1 MENNT
6 QDFQNHEEAIALLK
20 EIEMFK
26 EFDDEALHL
35 LASRLK
41 DVRRNKNEVLFK
53 KGDPGNSMYIIVEG
67 SVKIHNNEHIFVTL
81 NKKQYFG
88 EYSLIDQ
95 TTRST
100 SATTVRP
107 SRFFILMQ
115 EDFDNIMASK
125 PALWRKMMIPMINRL
140 RSFNDIE
147 EHLTQK
153 AAEIEK
159 GQAQLMAEKKELEKQ
174 KADLEQKNS
183 AKDRFFTIIS
193 HDLKNPFSAIINITD
208 LMLNDIYHNDPQKDR
223 EYIKQI
229 NFYSHRIF
237 GLLENLL
244 QWARSQTGQ
253 IKINYKKIDL
263 NYMFNNIIEL
273 QSGVA
278 QQKNIFIDLDP
289 DLNLFAFADQ
299 NMVTFIFRNIL
310 SNALKFSTNNSTVT
324 IDARETDNEMIAI
337 SITDQGMG
345 MDEEQTNNLFKID
358 SRSLTYND
366 DNELEG
372 TGLGLVLCKEFVEKN
387 NGTISVSSTKGKG
400 TTFTFTI
407 PKAL

>member
-1 MENNT
+1 MQ
-6 QDFQNHEEAIALLK
+6 QDNQESILLLRQV
-20 EIEMFK
+20 EMFK
-26 EFDDEALHL
+26 EFDDESLTL
-35 LASRLK
+35 LASHMK
-41 DVRRNKNEVLFK
+41 DVRRNKNEVLCK

-67 SVKIHNNEHIFVTL
+67 SVKIHNNEHVFAVL
-81 NKKQYFG
+81 NSKQYFG

-100 SATTVRP
+100 SATTARP
-107 SRFFILMQ
+107 SRFLILMQ

-125 PALWRKMMIPMINRL
+125 PMLWRKLMIPTIKRL

-153 AAEIEK
+153 ANEIEK
-159 GQAQLMAEKKELEKQ
+159 GQALLMAEKNELEKQ

-253 IKINYKKIDL
+253 IKISYKKIDL
-263 NYMFNNIIEL
+263 NDMFNNIIEL

-278 QQKNIFIDLDP
+278 QQKNIFIDMDP
-289 DLNLFAFADQ
+289 DIDLYAFADQ

-310 SNALKFSTNNSTVT
+310 SNALKFSLDNSTVT
-324 IDARETDNEMIAI
+324 IKAEETDNDMIAI

-345 MDEEQTNNLFKID
+345 MDEKQIDNLFKID
-358 SRSLTYND
+358 SRSLSYND
-366 DNELEG
+366 NNELEG
-372 TGLGLVLCKEFVEKN
+372 TGLGLILCKEFVEKN

-400 TTFTFTI
+400 STFTFTI

>member
-1 MENNT
+1 MQ
-6 QDFQNHEEAIALLK
+6 QDNQESILLLRQV
-20 EIEMFK
+20 EMFK
-26 EFDDEALHL
+26 EFDDESLTL
-35 LASRLK
+35 LASHMK

-67 SVKIHNNEHIFVTL
+67 SVKIHNNEHVFAVL
-81 NKKQYFG
+81 NSKQYFG

-100 SATTVRP
+100 SATTARP
-107 SRFFILMQ
+107 SRFLILMQ

-125 PALWRKMMIPMINRL
+125 PMLWRKLMIPTIKRL

-153 AAEIEK
+153 ANEIEK
-159 GQAQLMAEKKELEKQ
+159 GQALLMAEKNELEKQ

-253 IKINYKKIDL
+253 IKISYKKIDL
-263 NYMFNNIIEL
+263 NDMFNNIIEL

-278 QQKNIFIDLDP
+278 QQKNIFIDMDP
-289 DLNLFAFADQ
+289 DIDLYAFADQ

-310 SNALKFSTNNSTVT
+310 SNALKFSLDNSTVT
-324 IDARETDNEMIAI
+324 IKAEETDNDMIAI

-345 MDEEQTNNLFKID
+345 MDEKQIDNLFKID
-358 SRSLTYND
+358 SRSLSYND
-366 DNELEG
+366 NNELEG
-372 TGLGLVLCKEFVEKN
+372 TGLGLILCKEFVEKN

-400 TTFTFTI
+400 STFTFTI

>member
-1 MENNT
+1 MQEDT
-6 QDFQNHEEAIALLK
+6 QESVLLLRQV
-20 EIEMFK
+20 EMFK
-26 EFDDEALHL
+26 EFDDESLAL
-35 LASRLK
+35 LASRMK
-41 DVRRNKNEVLFK
+41 EVRRNKNEVLFK

-67 SVKIHNNEHIFVTL
+67 SVKIHNNEHVFATL
-81 NKKQYFG
+81 NSKQYFG

-100 SATTVRP
+100 SATTARP
-107 SRFFILMQ
+107 SRFLILMQ

-125 PALWRKMMIPMINRL
+125 PMLWRKLMIPTIKRL

-153 AAEIEK
+153 ANEIEK
-159 GQAQLMAEKKELEKQ
+159 GQALLMAEKQELEKQ

-253 IKINYKKIDL
+253 IKISYKKIDL
-263 NYMFNNIIEL
+263 NSMFNNIIEL

-278 QQKNIFIDLDP
+278 QQKNIFIDMDP
-289 DLNLFAFADQ
+289 DLDLYAFADQ

-310 SNALKFSTNNSTVT
+310 SNALKFSLDNSTVT
-324 IDARETDNEMIAI
+324 IKAEETDNDMIAI

-345 MDEEQTNNLFKID
+345 MDEKQIDNLFKID
-358 SRSLTYND
+358 SRSLSYND
-366 DNELEG
+366 NNELEG
-372 TGLGLVLCKEFVEKN
+372 TGLGLILCKEFVEKN

-400 TTFTFTI
+400 STFTFTI

>member
-1 MENNT
+1 MQEDI
-6 QDFQNHEEAIALLK
+6 QESVLLLRQV
-20 EIEMFK
+20 EMFK
-26 EFDDEALHL
+26 EFDDESLAL
-35 LASRLK
+35 LASRMK
-41 DVRRNKNEVLFK
+41 EVRRNKNEMLFK

-67 SVKIHNNEHIFVTL
+67 SVKIHNNEHVFATL
-81 NKKQYFG
+81 NSKQYFG

-100 SATTVRP
+100 SATTARP
-107 SRFFILMQ
+107 SRFLVLMQ

-125 PALWRKMMIPMINRL
+125 PMLWRKLMIPTIKRL

-153 AAEIEK
+153 ANEIEK
-159 GQAQLMAEKKELEKQ
+159 GQALLMAEKQELEKQ

-208 LMLNDIYHNDPQKDR
+208 LMLDDIYHNDPQKDR

-253 IKINYKKIDL
+253 IKISYKKIDL
-263 NYMFNNIIEL
+263 NNMFNNIIEL

-278 QQKNIFIDLDP
+278 QQKNIFIDMDP
-289 DLNLFAFADQ
+289 DLDLYAFADQ

-310 SNALKFSTNNSTVT
+310 SNALKFSLDNSTVT
-324 IDARETDNEMIAI
+324 IKAEETDNDMIAI

-345 MDEEQTNNLFKID
+345 MDEKQINNLFKID

-372 TGLGLVLCKEFVEKN
+372 TGLGLILCKEFVEKN

-400 TTFTFTI
+400 STFTFTI

>member
-1 MENNT
+1 MQEDT
-6 QDFQNHEEAIALLK
+6 QESVLLLRQV
-20 EIEMFK
+20 EMFK
-26 EFDDEALHL
+26 EFDDESLAL
-35 LASRLK
+35 LASRMK
-41 DVRRNKNEVLFK
+41 EVRRNKNEVLFR

-67 SVKIHNNEHIFVTL
+67 SVKIHNNEHVFATL
-81 NKKQYFG
+81 NSKQYFG

-100 SATTVRP
+100 SATTARP
-107 SRFFILMQ
+107 SRFLILMQ

-125 PALWRKMMIPMINRL
+125 PMLWRKLMIPTIKRL

-153 AAEIEK
+153 ANEIEK
-159 GQAQLMAEKKELEKQ
+159 GQALLMAEKQELEKQ

-253 IKINYKKIDL
+253 IKISYKKIDL
-263 NYMFNNIIEL
+263 NSMFNNIIEL

-278 QQKNIFIDLDP
+278 QQKNIFIDMDP
-289 DLNLFAFADQ
+289 DLDLYAFADQ

-310 SNALKFSTNNSTVT
+310 SNALKFSLDNSTVT
-324 IDARETDNEMIAI
+324 IKAEETDNDMIAI

-345 MDEEQTNNLFKID
+345 MDEKQIDNLFKID
-358 SRSLTYND
+358 SRSLSYND
-366 DNELEG
+366 NNELEG
-372 TGLGLVLCKEFVEKN
+372 TGLGLILCKEFVEKN

-400 TTFTFTI
+400 STFTFTI

>member
-1 MENNT
+1 MEN
-6 QDFQNHEEAIALLK
+6 DHEEFQNQQEAIALLK
-20 EIEMFK
+20 EVEMFK
-26 EFDDEALHL
+26 EFDDEALTL
-35 LASRLK
+35 LASRMK
-41 DVRRNKNEVLFK
+41 EVRRNKNEVLFK
-53 KGDPGNSMYIIVEG
+53 KGDPGNSMYIIIEG
-67 SVKIHNNEHIFVTL
+67 SVKIHNNEHVFATL
-81 NKKQYFG
+81 NRKQYFG

-100 SATTVRP
+100 SATTARP
-107 SRFFILMQ
+107 SLFLVLMQ
-115 EDFDNIMASK
+115 EDFDNIMETK
-125 PALWRKMMIPMINRL
+125 PILWRKMMIPMINRL

-153 AAEIEK
+153 ANEIEK
-159 GQAQLMAEKKELEKQ
+159 AQAQLMVEKKDLEKQ
-174 KADLEQKNS
+174 KTDLEQKNS

-208 LMLNDIYHNDPQKDR
+208 LMLNDIYHSDPMKDR

-278 QQKNIFIDLDP
+278 QQKNIFIDQDP
-289 DLNLFAFADQ
+289 DLNLYAFADQ
-299 NMVTFIFRNIL
+299 NMATFIFRNIL
-310 SNALKFSTNNSTVT
+310 SNALKFSPNNSTIT
-324 IDARETDNEMIAI
+324 IKAQEVDNDMIAI
-337 SITDQGMG
+337 SVTDQGLG

-358 SRSLTYND
+358 SRSLTYNE

-372 TGLGLVLCKEFVEKN
+372 TGLGLILCKEFVEKN
-387 NGTISVSSTKGKG
+387 NGTISVSSIKGKG
-400 TTFTFTI
+400 STFTFTI

>member
-1 MENNT
+1 MEDT
-6 QDFQNHEEAIALLK
+6 QESVLLLRQV
-20 EIEMFK
+20 EMFK
-26 EFDDEALHL
+26 EFDDEALAL
-35 LASRLK
+35 LASRMK
-41 DVRRNKNEVLFK
+41 EVRRNKNEVLFK

-67 SVKIHNNEHIFVTL
+67 SVKIHNNEHVFATL
-81 NKKQYFG
+81 NSKQYFG

-100 SATTVRP
+100 SATTARP
-107 SRFFILMQ
+107 SRFLILMQ

-125 PALWRKMMIPMINRL
+125 PMLWRKLMIPTIKRL

-153 AAEIEK
+153 ANEIEK
-159 GQAQLMAEKKELEKQ
+159 GQALLMAEKQELEKQ

-253 IKINYKKIDL
+253 IKISYKKIDL
-263 NYMFNNIIEL
+263 NSMFNNIIEL

-278 QQKNIFIDLDP
+278 QQKNIFIDMDP
-289 DLNLFAFADQ
+289 DLDLYAFADQ

-310 SNALKFSTNNSTVT
+310 SNALKFSLDNSTVT
-324 IDARETDNEMIAI
+324 IKAEETDNDMIAI

-345 MDEEQTNNLFKID
+345 MDEKQIDNLFKID
-358 SRSLTYND
+358 SRSLSYND
-366 DNELEG
+366 NNELEG
-372 TGLGLVLCKEFVEKN
+372 TGLGLILCKEFVEKN
-387 NGTISVSSTKGKG
+387 NGTISVSSTKGQG
-400 TTFTFTI
+400 STFTFTI

>member
-1 MENNT
+1 MEDT
-6 QDFQNHEEAIALLK
+6 QESVLLLRQV
-20 EIEMFK
+20 EMFK
-26 EFDDEALHL
+26 EFDDEALAL
-35 LASRLK
+35 LASRMK
-41 DVRRNKNEVLFK
+41 EVRRNKNEVLFK

-67 SVKIHNNEHIFVTL
+67 SVKIHNNEHVFATL
-81 NKKQYFG
+81 NSKQYFG

-100 SATTVRP
+100 SATTARP
-107 SRFFILMQ
+107 SRFLILMQ

-125 PALWRKMMIPMINRL
+125 PMLWRKLMIPTIKRL

-153 AAEIEK
+153 ANEIEK
-159 GQAQLMAEKKELEKQ
+159 GQALLIAEKQELEKQ

-253 IKINYKKIDL
+253 IKISYKKIDL
-263 NYMFNNIIEL
+263 NSMFNNIIEL

-278 QQKNIFIDLDP
+278 QQKNIFIDMDP
-289 DLNLFAFADQ
+289 DLDLYAFADQ

-310 SNALKFSTNNSTVT
+310 SNALKFSLDNSTVT
-324 IDARETDNEMIAI
+324 IKAEETDNDMIAI

-345 MDEEQTNNLFKID
+345 MDEKQIDNLFKID
-358 SRSLTYND
+358 SRSLSYND
-366 DNELEG
+366 NNELEG
-372 TGLGLVLCKEFVEKN
+372 TGLGLILCKEFVEKN

-400 TTFTFTI
+400 STFTFTI

>member
-1 MENNT
+1 MEDT
-6 QDFQNHEEAIALLK
+6 QESVLLLRQV
-20 EIEMFK
+20 EMFK
-26 EFDDEALHL
+26 EFDDESLAL
-35 LASRLK
+35 LASRMK
-41 DVRRNKNEVLFK
+41 EVRRNKNEVLFR

-67 SVKIHNNEHIFVTL
+67 SVKIHNNEHVFATL
-81 NKKQYFG
+81 NSKQYFG

-100 SATTVRP
+100 SATTARP
-107 SRFFILMQ
+107 SRFLVLMQ

-125 PALWRKMMIPMINRL
+125 PMLWRKLMIPTIKRL

-153 AAEIEK
+153 ANEIEK
-159 GQAQLMAEKKELEKQ
+159 GQALLMAEKQELEKQ

-253 IKINYKKIDL
+253 IKISYKKIDL
-263 NYMFNNIIEL
+263 NSMFNNIIEL

-278 QQKNIFIDLDP
+278 QQKNIFIDMDP
-289 DLNLFAFADQ
+289 DLDLYAFADQ

-310 SNALKFSTNNSTVT
+310 SNALKFSLDNSTVT
-324 IDARETDNEMIAI
+324 IKAEETDNDMIAI

-345 MDEEQTNNLFKID
+345 MDEKQIDNLFKID
-358 SRSLTYND
+358 SRSLSYND
-366 DNELEG
+366 NNELEG
-372 TGLGLVLCKEFVEKN
+372 TGLGLILCKEFVEKN

-400 TTFTFTI
+400 STFTFTI

>member
-1 MENNT
+1 MEDT
-6 QDFQNHEEAIALLK
+6 QESVLLLRQV
-20 EIEMFK
+20 EMFK
-26 EFDDEALHL
+26 EFDDEALAL
-35 LASRLK
+35 LASRMK
-41 DVRRNKNEVLFK
+41 EVRRNKNEVLFK

-67 SVKIHNNEHIFVTL
+67 SVKIHNNEHVFATL
-81 NKKQYFG
+81 NSKQYFG

-100 SATTVRP
+100 SATTARP
-107 SRFFILMQ
+107 SRFLILMQ

-125 PALWRKMMIPMINRL
+125 PMLWRKLMIPTIKRL

-153 AAEIEK
+153 ANEIEK
-159 GQAQLMAEKKELEKQ
+159 GQALLMAEKQELEKQ

-253 IKINYKKIDL
+253 IKISYKKIDL
-263 NYMFNNIIEL
+263 NSMFNNIIEL

-278 QQKNIFIDLDP
+278 QQKNIFIDMDP
-289 DLNLFAFADQ
+289 DLDLYAFADQ

-310 SNALKFSTNNSTVT
+310 SNALKFSLDNSTVT
-324 IDARETDNEMIAI
+324 IKAEETDNDMIAI

-345 MDEEQTNNLFKID
+345 MDEKQIDNLFKID
-358 SRSLTYND
+358 SRSLSYND
-366 DNELEG
+366 NNELEG
-372 TGLGLVLCKEFVEKN
+372 TGLGLILCKEFVEKN

-400 TTFTFTI
+400 STFTFTI

>member
-1 MENNT
+1 MQEDI
-6 QDFQNHEEAIALLK
+6 QESVLLLRQV
-20 EIEMFK
+20 EMFK
-26 EFDDEALHL
+26 EFDDESLAL
-35 LASRLK
+35 LASRMK
-41 DVRRNKNEVLFK
+41 EVRRNKNEVLFK

-67 SVKIHNNEHIFVTL
+67 SVKIHNNEHVFATL
-81 NKKQYFG
+81 NSKQYFG

-100 SATTVRP
+100 SATTARP
-107 SRFFILMQ
+107 SRFLVLMQ

-125 PALWRKMMIPMINRL
+125 PMLWRKLMIPTIKRL

-153 AAEIEK
+153 ANEIEK
-159 GQAQLMAEKKELEKQ
+159 GQALLMAEKQELEKE

-208 LMLNDIYHNDPQKDR
+208 LMLDDIYHNDPQKDR

-253 IKINYKKIDL
+253 IKISYKKIDL
-263 NYMFNNIIEL
+263 NNMFNNIIEL

-278 QQKNIFIDLDP
+278 QQKNIFIDMDP
-289 DLNLFAFADQ
+289 DLDLYAFADQ

-310 SNALKFSTNNSTVT
+310 SNALKFSLDNSTVT
-324 IDARETDNEMIAI
+324 IKAEETDNDMIAI

-345 MDEEQTNNLFKID
+345 MDEKQINNLFKID
-358 SRSLTYND
+358 SRSLSYND

-372 TGLGLVLCKEFVEKN
+372 TGLGLILCKEFVEKN

-400 TTFTFTI
+400 STFTFTI

>member
-1 MENNT
+1 MQ
-6 QDFQNHEEAIALLK
+6 QDNQESILLLRQV
-20 EIEMFK
+20 EMFK
-26 EFDDEALHL
+26 EFDDESLTL
-35 LASRLK
+35 LASHMK

-67 SVKIHNNEHIFVTL
+67 SVKIHNNEHVFAVL
-81 NKKQYFG
+81 NSKQYFG

-100 SATTVRP
+100 SATTARP
-107 SRFFILMQ
+107 SRFLILMQ
-115 EDFDNIMASK
+115 EDFDNIMASN
-125 PALWRKMMIPMINRL
+125 PTLWRKLMIPTIKRL

-153 AAEIEK
+153 ANEIEK
-159 GQAQLMAEKKELEKQ
+159 GQALLMAEKNELEKQ

-253 IKINYKKIDL
+253 IKISYKKIDL
-263 NYMFNNIIEL
+263 NSMFNNIIEL

-278 QQKNIFIDLDP
+278 QQKNIFIDMDP
-289 DLNLFAFADQ
+289 DIDLYAFADQ

-310 SNALKFSTNNSTVT
+310 SNALKFSLDNSTVT
-324 IDARETDNEMIAI
+324 IKAQEADNDMIAI

-345 MDEEQTNNLFKID
+345 MDEKQINNLFKID
-358 SRSLTYND
+358 SRSLSYND

-372 TGLGLVLCKEFVEKN
+372 TGLGLILCKEFVEKN

-400 TTFTFTI
+400 STFTFTI

>member
-1 MENNT
+1 MQEDT
-6 QDFQNHEEAIALLK
+6 QESVLLLRQV
-20 EIEMFK
+20 EMFK
-26 EFDDEALHL
+26 EFDDESLAL
-35 LASRLK
+35 LASRMK
-41 DVRRNKNEVLFK
+41 EVRRNKNEVLFR

-67 SVKIHNNEHIFVTL
+67 SVKIHNNEHVFATL
-81 NKKQYFG
+81 NSKQYFG

-100 SATTVRP
+100 SATTARP
-107 SRFFILMQ
+107 SRFLILMQ

-125 PALWRKMMIPMINRL
+125 PMLWRKLMIPTIKRL

-153 AAEIEK
+153 ANEIEK
-159 GQAQLMAEKKELEKQ
+159 GQALLMAEKQELEKQ

-253 IKINYKKIDL
+253 IKISYKKIDL
-263 NYMFNNIIEL
+263 NSMFNNIIEL

-278 QQKNIFIDLDP
+278 QQKNIFIDMDP
-289 DLNLFAFADQ
+289 DLDLYAFADQ

-310 SNALKFSTNNSTVT
+310 SNALKFSLDNSTVT
-324 IDARETDNEMIAI
+324 IKAEETDNDLIAI
-337 SITDQGMG
+337 SITDQGMV
-345 MDEEQTNNLFKID
+345 MDEKQIDNLFKID
-358 SRSLTYND
+358 SRSLSYND
-366 DNELEG
+366 NNELEG
-372 TGLGLVLCKEFVEKN
+372 TGLGLILCKEFVEKN

-400 TTFTFTI
+400 STFTFTI

>member
-1 MENNT
+1 MEDT
-6 QDFQNHEEAIALLK
+6 QESVLLLRQV
-20 EIEMFK
+20 EMFK
-26 EFDDEALHL
+26 EVDDEALAL
-35 LASRLK
+35 LTSRMK
-41 DVRRNKNEVLFK
+41 EVRRNKNEVLFK

-67 SVKIHNNEHIFVTL
+67 SVKIHNNEHVFATL
-81 NKKQYFG
+81 NSKQYFG

-100 SATTVRP
+100 SATTARP
-107 SRFFILMQ
+107 SRFLILMQ

-125 PALWRKMMIPMINRL
+125 PMLWRKLMIPTIKRL

-153 AAEIEK
+153 ANEIEK
-159 GQAQLMAEKKELEKQ
+159 GQALLMAEKQELEKQ

-253 IKINYKKIDL
+253 IKISYKKIDL
-263 NYMFNNIIEL
+263 NSMFNNIIEL

-278 QQKNIFIDLDP
+278 QQKNIFIDMDP
-289 DLNLFAFADQ
+289 DLDLYAFADQ

-310 SNALKFSTNNSTVT
+310 SNALKFSLDNSTVT
-324 IDARETDNEMIAI
+324 IKAEETDNDMIAI

-345 MDEEQTNNLFKID
+345 MDEKQIDNLFKID
-358 SRSLTYND
+358 SRSLSYND
-366 DNELEG
+366 NNELEG
-372 TGLGLVLCKEFVEKN
+372 TGLGLILCKEFVEKN

-400 TTFTFTI
+400 STFTFTI

>member
-1 MENNT
+1 MQEDN
-6 QDFQNHEEAIALLK
+6 QESVLLLRQV
-20 EIEMFK
+20 EMFK
-26 EFDDEALHL
+26 EFDDEALTL
-35 LASRLK
+35 LASRMK
-41 DVRRNKNEVLFK
+41 EVRRNKNEVLFK
-53 KGDPGNSMYIIVEG
+53 KGDPGNSMYIIIEG
-67 SVKIHNNEHIFVTL
+67 SVKIHNNEHVFAVL
-81 NKKQYFG
+81 NSKQYFG

-100 SATTVRP
+100 SATTARP
-107 SRFFILMQ
+107 SRFLILMQ
-115 EDFDNIMASK
+115 DDFDNIMASN
-125 PALWRKMMIPMINRL
+125 PSLWRKLMIPTIKRL

-153 AAEIEK
+153 ANEIEK
-159 GQAQLMAEKKELEKQ
+159 GQALLLAEKMELEKQ

-253 IKINYKKIDL
+253 IKISYKKIDL

-278 QQKNIFIDLDP
+278 QQKNIFIDMDP
-289 DLNLFAFADQ
+289 DLDLYAFADQ

-310 SNALKFSTNNSTVT
+310 SNALKFSLDNSTVT
-324 IDARETDNEMIAI
+324 IKAEETDNDMIAI

-345 MDEEQTNNLFKID
+345 MDEKQIDNLFKID
-358 SRSLTYND
+358 SRSLSYND
-366 DNELEG
+366 NNELEG
-372 TGLGLVLCKEFVEKN
+372 TGLGLILCKEFVEKN

-400 TTFTFTI
+400 STFTFTI

>member
-1 MENNT
+1 MQEDT
-6 QDFQNHEEAIALLK
+6 QESVLLLRQV
-20 EIEMFK
+20 EMFK
-26 EFDDEALHL
+26 EFDDEALAL
-35 LASRLK
+35 LASRMK
-41 DVRRNKNEVLFK
+41 EVRRNKNEVLFK

-67 SVKIHNNEHIFVTL
+67 SVKIHNNEHVFAVL
-81 NKKQYFG
+81 NSKQYFG

-100 SATTVRP
+100 SATTARP
-107 SRFFILMQ
+107 SRFLILMQ
-115 EDFDNIMASK
+115 EDFDSIMASN
-125 PALWRKMMIPMINRL
+125 PTLWRKLMIPTIKRL

-153 AAEIEK
+153 ANEIEK
-159 GQAQLMAEKKELEKQ
+159 GQALLMAEKNELEKQ

-244 QWARSQTGQ
+244 HWARSQTGQ
-253 IKINYKKIDL
+253 IKISYKKIDL
-263 NYMFNNIIEL
+263 NDMFNNIIEL

-278 QQKNIFIDLDP
+278 QQKNIFIDMDP
-289 DLNLFAFADQ
+289 DIDLYAFADQ

-310 SNALKFSTNNSTVT
+310 SNALKFSLDNSTVT
-324 IDARETDNEMIAI
+324 IKAEETDNDMIAI

-345 MDEEQTNNLFKID
+345 MDEKQINNLFKID
-358 SRSLTYND
+358 SRSLSYND

-372 TGLGLVLCKEFVEKN
+372 TGLGLILCKEFVEKN

-400 TTFTFTI
+400 STFTFTI

>member
-1 MENNT
+1 MQEDT
-6 QDFQNHEEAIALLK
+6 QESVLLLRQV
-20 EIEMFK
+20 EMFK
-26 EFDDEALHL
+26 EFDDEALAL
-35 LASRLK
+35 LASRMK
-41 DVRRNKNEVLFK
+41 EVRRNKHEVLFR

-67 SVKIHNNEHIFVTL
+67 SVKIHNNEHVFATL
-81 NKKQYFG
+81 NSKQYFG

-100 SATTVRP
+100 SATTARP
-107 SRFFILMQ
+107 SRFLVLMQ

-125 PALWRKMMIPMINRL
+125 PMLWRKLMIPTIKRL

-153 AAEIEK
+153 ANEIEK
-159 GQAQLMAEKKELEKQ
+159 GQALLMAEKQELEKQ

-253 IKINYKKIDL
+253 IKISYKKIDL
-263 NYMFNNIIEL
+263 NSMFNNIIEL

-289 DLNLFAFADQ
+289 DLDLYAFADQ

-310 SNALKFSTNNSTVT
+310 SNALKFSLDNSTVT
-324 IDARETDNEMIAI
+324 IKAEETDNDMIAI

-345 MDEEQTNNLFKID
+345 MDEKQIDNLFKID
-358 SRSLTYND
+358 SRSLSYND
-366 DNELEG
+366 NNELEG
-372 TGLGLVLCKEFVEKN
+372 TGLGLILCKEFVEKN

-400 TTFTFTI
+400 STFTFTI

>member
-1 MENNT
+1 MQ
-6 QDFQNHEEAIALLK
+6 QDNQESILLLRQV
-20 EIEMFK
+20 EMFK
-26 EFDDEALHL
+26 EFDDESLTL
-35 LASRLK
+35 LASHMK

-67 SVKIHNNEHIFVTL
+67 SVKIHNNEHVFAVL
-81 NKKQYFG
+81 NSKQYFG

-100 SATTVRP
+100 SATTARP
-107 SRFFILMQ
+107 SRFLILMQ
-115 EDFDNIMASK
+115 EDFDNIMASN
-125 PALWRKMMIPMINRL
+125 PTLWRKLMIPTIKRL

-153 AAEIEK
+153 ANEIEK
-159 GQAQLMAEKKELEKQ
+159 GHALLMAEKNELEKQ

-253 IKINYKKIDL
+253 IKISYKKIDL
-263 NYMFNNIIEL
+263 NDMFNNIIEL

-278 QQKNIFIDLDP
+278 QQKNIFIDMDP
-289 DLNLFAFADQ
+289 DIDLYAFADQ

-310 SNALKFSTNNSTVT
+310 SNALKFSLDNSTVT
-324 IDARETDNEMIAI
+324 IKAEETDNDMIAI

-345 MDEEQTNNLFKID
+345 MDEKQINNLFKID
-358 SRSLTYND
+358 SRSLSYND

-372 TGLGLVLCKEFVEKN
+372 TGLGLILCKEFVEKN
-387 NGTISVSSTKGKG
+387 NGTISVSSIKGKG
-400 TTFTFTI
+400 STFTFTI

>member
-1 MENNT
+1 MQ
-6 QDFQNHEEAIALLK
+6 QDNQESILLLRQV
-20 EIEMFK
+20 EMFK
-26 EFDDEALHL
+26 EFDDESLTL
-35 LASRLK
+35 LASHMK

-67 SVKIHNNEHIFVTL
+67 SVKIHNNEHVFAVL
-81 NKKQYFG
+81 NSKQYFG

-100 SATTVRP
+100 SATTARP
-107 SRFFILMQ
+107 SRFLILMQ
-115 EDFDNIMASK
+115 EDFDNIMASN
-125 PALWRKMMIPMINRL
+125 PTLWRKLMIPTIKRL

-153 AAEIEK
+153 ANEIEK
-159 GQAQLMAEKKELEKQ
+159 GQALLMAEKNELEKQ

-253 IKINYKKIDL
+253 IKISYKKIDL
-263 NYMFNNIIEL
+263 NDMFNNIIEL

-278 QQKNIFIDLDP
+278 QQKNIFIDMDP
-289 DLNLFAFADQ
+289 DIDLYAFADQ

-310 SNALKFSTNNSTVT
+310 SNALKFSLDNSTVT
-324 IDARETDNEMIAI
+324 IKAQEADNDMIAI

-345 MDEEQTNNLFKID
+345 MDEKQINNLFKID
-358 SRSLTYND
+358 SRSLSYND

-372 TGLGLVLCKEFVEKN
+372 TGLGLILCKEFVEKN

-400 TTFTFTI
+400 STFTFTI

>member
-1 MENNT
+1 MQEDI
-6 QDFQNHEEAIALLK
+6 QESVLLLRQV
-20 EIEMFK
+20 EMFK
-26 EFDDEALHL
+26 EFDDEALAL
-35 LASRLK
+35 LASRMK
-41 DVRRNKNEVLFK
+41 EVRRNKNEVLFK

-67 SVKIHNNEHIFVTL
+67 SVKIHNNEHVFATL
-81 NKKQYFG
+81 NSKQYFG

-100 SATTVRP
+100 SATTARP
-107 SRFFILMQ
+107 SRFLILMQ

-125 PALWRKMMIPMINRL
+125 PMLWRKLMIPTIKRL

-153 AAEIEK
+153 ANEIEK
-159 GQAQLMAEKKELEKQ
+159 GQALLMAEKQELEKQ

-208 LMLNDIYHNDPQKDR
+208 LMLDDIYHNDPQKDR

-253 IKINYKKIDL
+253 IKISYKKIDL
-263 NYMFNNIIEL
+263 NNMFNNIIEL

-278 QQKNIFIDLDP
+278 QQKNIFIDMDP
-289 DLNLFAFADQ
+289 DLDLQAFADE

-310 SNALKFSTNNSTVT
+310 SNALKFSLDNSTVT
-324 IDARETDNEMIAI
+324 IKAEETDNDMIAI

-345 MDEEQTNNLFKID
+345 MDEKQIDNLFKID
-358 SRSLTYND
+358 SRSLSYND
-366 DNELEG
+366 NNELEG
-372 TGLGLVLCKEFVEKN
+372 TGLGLILCKEFVEKN

-400 TTFTFTI
+400 STFTFTI

>member
-1 MENNT
+1 MQEDT
-6 QDFQNHEEAIALLK
+6 QESVLLLRQV
-20 EIEMFK
+20 EMFK
-26 EFDDEALHL
+26 EFDDEALAL
-35 LASRLK
+35 LASRMK
-41 DVRRNKNEVLFK
+41 EVRRNKNEVLFR

-67 SVKIHNNEHIFVTL
+67 SVKIHNNEHVFAVL
-81 NKKQYFG
+81 NSKQYFG

-100 SATTVRP
+100 SATTARP
-107 SRFFILMQ
+107 SRFLILMQ

-125 PALWRKMMIPMINRL
+125 PMLWRKLMIPTIKRL

-153 AAEIEK
+153 ANEIEK
-159 GQAQLMAEKKELEKQ
+159 GQALLMAEKQELEKQ

-253 IKINYKKIDL
+253 IKISYKKIDL
-263 NYMFNNIIEL
+263 NSMFNNIIEL

-278 QQKNIFIDLDP
+278 QQKNIFIDMDP
-289 DLNLFAFADQ
+289 DLDLYAFADQ

-310 SNALKFSTNNSTVT
+310 SNALKFSLDNSTVT
-324 IDARETDNEMIAI
+324 IKAEETDNDMIAI

-345 MDEEQTNNLFKID
+345 MDEKQIDNLFKID
-358 SRSLTYND
+358 SRSLSYND
-366 DNELEG
+366 NNELEG
-372 TGLGLVLCKEFVEKN
+372 TGLGLILCKEFVEKN

-400 TTFTFTI
+400 STFTFTI

>member
-1 MENNT
+1 MQEDT
-6 QDFQNHEEAIALLK
+6 QESVLLLRQV
-20 EIEMFK
+20 EMFK
-26 EFDDEALHL
+26 EFDDESLAL
-35 LASRLK
+35 LASRMK
-41 DVRRNKNEVLFK
+41 EVRRNKNEVLFR

-67 SVKIHNNEHIFVTL
+67 SVKIHNNEHVFATL
-81 NKKQYFG
+81 NSKQYFG

-100 SATTVRP
+100 SATTARP
-107 SRFFILMQ
+107 SRFLILMQ

-125 PALWRKMMIPMINRL
+125 PMLWRKLMIPTIKRL

-153 AAEIEK
+153 ANEIEK
-159 GQAQLMAEKKELEKQ
+159 GQALLMAEKQELEKQ

-253 IKINYKKIDL
+253 IKISYKKIDL
-263 NYMFNNIIEL
+263 NSMFNNIIEL

-278 QQKNIFIDLDP
+278 QQKNIFIDMDP
-289 DLNLFAFADQ
+289 DLDLYAFADQ

-310 SNALKFSTNNSTVT
+310 SNALKFSLDNSTVT
-324 IDARETDNEMIAI
+324 IKAEETDNDMIAI
-337 SITDQGMG
+337 SITDQGMV
-345 MDEEQTNNLFKID
+345 MDEKQIDNLFKID
-358 SRSLTYND
+358 SRSLSYND
-366 DNELEG
+366 NNELEG
-372 TGLGLVLCKEFVEKN
+372 TGLGLILCKEFVEKN

-400 TTFTFTI
+400 STFTFTI

>member
-1 MENNT
+1 MQEDT
-6 QDFQNHEEAIALLK
+6 QESVLLLRQV
-20 EIEMFK
+20 EMFK
-26 EFDDEALHL
+26 EFDDEALAL
-35 LASRLK
+35 LASRMK
-41 DVRRNKNEVLFK
+41 EVRRNKNEVLFR

-67 SVKIHNNEHIFVTL
+67 SVKIHNNEHVFATL
-81 NKKQYFG
+81 NSKQYFG

-100 SATTVRP
+100 SATTARP
-107 SRFFILMQ
+107 SRFLVLMQ

-125 PALWRKMMIPMINRL
+125 PMLWRKLMIPTIKRL

-153 AAEIEK
+153 ANEIEK
-159 GQAQLMAEKKELEKQ
+159 GQALLMAEKQELEKQ

-253 IKINYKKIDL
+253 IKISYKKIDL
-263 NYMFNNIIEL
+263 NSMFNNIIEL

-289 DLNLFAFADQ
+289 DLDLYAFADQ

-310 SNALKFSTNNSTVT
+310 SNALKFSLDNSTVT
-324 IDARETDNEMIAI
+324 IKAEETDNDMIAI

-345 MDEEQTNNLFKID
+345 MDEKQIDNLFKID
-358 SRSLTYND
+358 SRSLSYND
-366 DNELEG
+366 NNELEG
-372 TGLGLVLCKEFVEKN
+372 TGLGLILCKEFVEKN

-400 TTFTFTI
+400 STFTFTI

>member
-1 MENNT
+1 MEDT
-6 QDFQNHEEAIALLK
+6 QESVLLLRQV
-20 EIEMFK
+20 EMFK
-26 EFDDEALHL
+26 EFDDEALAL
-35 LASRLK
+35 LASRMK
-41 DVRRNKNEVLFK
+41 EVRRNKNEVLFR

-67 SVKIHNNEHIFVTL
+67 SVKIHNNEHVFATL
-81 NKKQYFG
+81 NSKQYFG

-100 SATTVRP
+100 SATTARP
-107 SRFFILMQ
+107 SRFLILMQ

-125 PALWRKMMIPMINRL
+125 PMLWRKLMIPTIKRL

-153 AAEIEK
+153 ANEIEK
-159 GQAQLMAEKKELEKQ
+159 GQALLMAEKQELEKQ

-253 IKINYKKIDL
+253 IKISYKKIDL
-263 NYMFNNIIEL
+263 NSMFNNIIEL

-278 QQKNIFIDLDP
+278 QQKNIFIDMDP
-289 DLNLFAFADQ
+289 DLELYDFADQ

-310 SNALKFSTNNSTVT
+310 SNALKFSLDNSTVT
-324 IDARETDNEMIAI
+324 IKAEETDNDMIAI

-345 MDEEQTNNLFKID
+345 MDEKQINNLFKID
-358 SRSLTYND
+358 SRSLSYND

-372 TGLGLVLCKEFVEKN
+372 TGLGLILCKEFVEKN

-400 TTFTFTI
+400 STFTFTI